1 MDRKWLPLN
10 ALRAFEAAGQHL
22 SFTAA
27 ANHLTVAQ
35 SAVSRHVIVLEKFL
49 GVSLFERRP
58 QQLALTEAGKHL
70 LPVVTKSFD
79 RIDKA
84 LGEIVKERGT
94 PKRVLKVGLSATF
107 AHQLAVPLLKGFRA
121 DHPDISLEILSKFAT
136 GNTDNEADIAVV
148 YSEPKVSDAIFDLL
162 WMVKLTIL
170 CSPKLLDAGKSR
182 AGLPEIGALIA
193 ANDLLHVKLDDRPRH
208 FFWEMM
214 TRAIGRVDLASD
226 RGLVF
231 DTSQLAAQYAMSG
244 EGLALVDPMLFK
256 DEIASGRLVR
266 PFETELVDGY
276 GYYLT
281 THPEDLSNEAVAL
294 FRSWLIARFAGGAA
308 ESALVLRDAAKGGSP
323 ARGLERGMR
332 A

>member
-10 ALRAFEAAGQHL
+10 ALRAFEAAGRHL

-70 LPVVTKSFD
+70 LPAVTKSFD

-84 LGEIVKERGT
+84 LSDIVKERGT
-94 PKRVLKVGLSATF
+94 PKRVLKIGLSATF
-107 AHQLAVPLLKGFRA
+107 AHQLAVPLLKDFRA
-121 DHPDISLEILSKFAT
+121 VHPDISLEILSKFAT
-136 GNTDNEADIAVV
+136 GNADNEADIAVI
-148 YSEPKVSDAIFDLL
+148 YSEPRVSDAIFDLL

-170 CSPKLLDAGKSR
+170 CSPGLIGAGK
-182 AGLPEIGALIA
+182 PEIGALIA

-208 FFWEMM
+208 YFWEMLS
-214 TRAIGRVDLASD
+214 RAVNRPDLKTD

-244 EGLALVDPMLFK
+244 EGLALVDPMLFR
-256 DEIASGRLVR
+256 DEIAEGKLVR
-266 PFETELVDGY
+266 PFDISLDDGY
-276 GYYLT
+276 GYYLS

-294 FRSWLIARFAGGAA
+294 FRSWLIARFSTAAG
-308 ESALVLRDAAKGGSP
+308 
-323 ARGLERGMR
+323 
-332 A
+332 

>member
-70 LPVVTKSFD
+70 LPAVTKSFD

-84 LGEIVKERGT
+84 LSDIVKERGT
-94 PKRVLKVGLSATF
+94 PKRILKIGLSATF
-107 AHQLAVPLLKGFRA
+107 VHQLAVPLLKDFRA
-121 DHPDISLEILSKFAT
+121 VHPDISLEILSKFAT
-136 GNTDNEADIAVV
+136 GNADNEADIAVI
-148 YSEPKVSDAIFDLL
+148 YSEPRVSDTIFDLL

-170 CSPKLLDAGKSR
+170 CSPRLIGAGK
-182 AGLPEIGALIA
+182 PEIGALIA

-208 FFWEMM
+208 YFWEMLS
-214 TRAIGRVDLASD
+214 RAVNRPDLKTD

-244 EGLALVDPMLFK
+244 EGLALVDPMLFR
-256 DEIASGRLVR
+256 DEIAEGKLVR
-266 PFETELVDGY
+266 PFDISLDDGY
-276 GYYLT
+276 GYYLS

-294 FRSWLIARFAGGAA
+294 FRSWLIARFSTAAG
-308 ESALVLRDAAKGGSP
+308 
-323 ARGLERGMR
+323 
-332 A
+332 

>member
-49 GVSLFERRP
+49 GASLFERRP

-84 LGEIVKERGT
+84 LSDIVKERGT

-107 AHQLAVPLLKGFRA
+107 AHQLAVPLLKDFRA
-121 DHPDISLEILSKFAT
+121 VHPDISLEILSKFAT
-136 GNTDNEADIAVV
+136 GNVDNEADIAVV

-162 WMVKLTIL
+162 WMVRLTIL
-170 CSPKLLDAGKSR
+170 CSPKLLAAGT
-182 AGLPEIGALIA
+182 PEITELIG
-193 ANDLLHVKLDDRPRH
+193 ANDLLHVKLDNRPRH
-208 FFWEMM
+208 YFWEMM
-214 TRAIGRVDLASD
+214 NRAIGRPDLSAD

-231 DTSQLAAQYAMSG
+231 DTAQLAAQYAMSG

-256 DEIASGRLVR
+256 EELASGRLVR
-266 PFETELVDGY
+266 PYDTALDDGY
-276 GYYLT
+276 GYYLA

-294 FRSWLIARFAGGAA
+294 FRSWMIARFGAA
-308 ESALVLRDAAKGGSP
+308 RDDATKKQD
-323 ARGLERGMR
+323 
-332 A
+332 